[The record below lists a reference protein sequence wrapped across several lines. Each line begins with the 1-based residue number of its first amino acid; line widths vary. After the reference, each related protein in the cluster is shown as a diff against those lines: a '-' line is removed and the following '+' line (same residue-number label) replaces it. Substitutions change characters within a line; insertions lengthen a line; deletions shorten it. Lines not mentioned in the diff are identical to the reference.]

1 MSFLA
6 KSHPNSVSLVAS
18 LLLLLPGDLIAS
30 IGGKLS
36 PYFFYP
42 LAFVINAGAWLFV
55 RKILPH
61 PEPAS

>member
-1 MSFLA
+1 
-6 KSHPNSVSLVAS
+6 
-18 LLLLLPGDLIAS
+18 LLSLLPGDLIAS
-30 IGGKLS
+30 IGGKLR
-36 PYFFYP
+36 PHFFYP